1 MRVARRVKGAQVVS
15 ACVVGQVGALTFAVG
30 AGFFVASACD
40 GAVAFAAPAD
50 SGHSAVGSSAPAH
63 SAPAGPQRSVA
74 APHASSSHK
83 APAAT
88 TSASA
93 ISTVP
98 ASVTRTLAVAKATPQ
113 APHLPTPVEVQ
124 QAVTGAV
131 QTVRRELVA
140 LEHKVEAEIKRDVAG
155 LTRALGI
162 KPPAQRIY
170 GNLSNSQYWATQS
183 AENCVLMATAS
194 VIGQLKGSMPSEQQI
209 ADQATST
216 QSVVDPS
223 RKMYLGLNT
232 DDRVAI
238 GDAEELLRLNG
249 IDATTKD
256 DYTKTQGLIALR
268 AMELDLKAGKAV
280 MVGVKADAIWNYLH
294 ATPPPGAV
302 AEAADHQISVI
313 AINATTRTV
322 YINDSG
328 LTKGGVAVPLAV
340 FMRAWQ
346 ADSFET
352 TSAVL
357 AEAASAAIAA

>member
-1 MRVARRVKGAQVVS
+1 MVS
-15 ACVVGQVGALTFAVG
+15 ARVVGQVGALAFAVG
-30 AGFFVASACD
+30 AGFFITSGVD
-40 GAVAFAAPAD
+40 GAVASAAPD
-50 SGHSAVGSSAPAH
+50 
-63 SAPAGPQRSVA
+63 
-74 APHASSSHK
+74 SSHSGTGSASPHRATSSGPRH
-83 APAAT
+83 APAAAAPST
-88 TSASA
+88 KSASA
-93 ISTVP
+93 INAVP
-98 ASVTRTLAVAKATPQ
+98 ASVTTALASAKATPK

-124 QAVTGAV
+124 RAV
-131 QTVRRELVA
+131 VA
-140 LEHKVEAEIKRDVAG
+140 LEHNVEAELKRDVAG

-170 GNLSNSQYWATQS
+170 GNLANSKYWATQS
-183 AENCVLMATAS
+183 AENCVLMASAS
-194 VIGQLKGSMPSEQQI
+194 VIGQLTGKMPTEKAI

-223 RKMYLGLNT
+223 RKMYLGLDT
-232 DDRVAI
+232 EDRVAI
-238 GDAEELLRLNG
+238 GDAEELLKVYYN
-249 IDATTKD
+249 IDAVTVDTYK
-256 DYTKTQGLIALR
+256 KSQGLIALR
-268 AMELDLKAGKAV
+268 ALENDLKAGKAV
-280 MVGVKADAIWNYLH
+280 MVGVNANAIWKVTG

-328 LTKGGVAVPLAV
+328 MDKGGVAVPLAV

-346 ADSFET
+346 ADSYET